1 MPTSQAQEL
10 PAWLD
15 EARRRGIL
23 SRLPDD
29 IVAGVIRGG
38 RRAAYPGGAMVP
50 ATEER
55 AWAAIVLRGCMRVFV
70 PSRDGA
76 QITLRYMR
84 AGDMIGAF
92 DGTTTALARSVQ
104 TMRDSEVLHIDAA
117 NLQALARTDAP
128 LAYEMLVET
137 TRMLRLAH
145 RAYSIRAFGSVS
157 LRVASAI
164 LDRARACGGAETGTV
179 VSGTQ
184 HELAIAAGTVR
195 EVVATALHGLR
206 QEGIVDVHR
215 GRLVIRDYE
224 RLFREADGGIGLA
237 GAID

>member
-1 MPTSQAQEL
+1 
-10 PAWLD
+10 
-15 EARRRGIL
+15 
-23 SRLPDD
+23 
-29 IVAGVIRGG
+29 
-38 RRAAYPGGAMVP
+38 
-50 ATEER
+50 
-55 AWAAIVLRGCMRVFV
+55 
-70 PSRDGA
+70 
-76 QITLRYMR
+76 
-84 AGDMIGAF
+84 
-92 DGTTTALARSVQ
+92 
-104 TMRDSEVLHIDAA
+104 MRDSEVLHIDAA

-224 RLFREADGGIGLA
+224 RLFREADGGLGLA